1 MTTLEN
7 VETKL
12 LTGCSDMYSGIT
24 VDKELLAKTCV
35 LFERQLEQ
43 SLLAWREAKRRGIW
57 LPIPHDRTELISIAQ
72 KFGFVLH
79 HAKPDYV
86 MLTNWLDENEP
97 NPLPSYAISTIGVG
111 GLVVNSKRENEP
123 NPLPSYAI
131 STIGVGG
138 LVVNSK
144 REVLLIQE
152 RFAYVD
158 DYFKLPGGA
167 LDIGEPIECGVEREV
182 FEETGIRA
190 HFRGVLAFTY
200 DNNFRFEHG
209 DVYFACLMS
218 LDEDEKD
225 QQINFDPLEIAAC
238 QWMPLDEW
246 ANSPEKHPVPITLHL
261 ARLTIDVLDGRE
273 NLLEP
278 DLIKVKPKNPKQ
290 LPWNI
295 MMYRKKSS
303 EKKE

>member
-1 MTTLEN
+1 
-7 VETKL
+7 
-12 LTGCSDMYSGIT
+12 
-24 VDKELLAKTCV
+24 
-35 LFERQLEQ
+35 
-43 SLLAWREAKRRGIW
+43 
-57 LPIPHDRTELISIAQ
+57 
-72 KFGFVLH
+72 
-79 HAKPDYV
+79 
-86 MLTNWLDENEP
+86 MLTNWLD
-97 NPLPSYAISTIGVG
+97 
-111 GLVVNSKRENEP
+111 ENEP

>member
-24 VDKELLAKTCV
+24 VDKELLAKTSV

-86 MLTNWLDENEP
+86 MLTNWLD
-97 NPLPSYAISTIGVG
+97 
-111 GLVVNSKRENEP
+111 ENEP

>member
-1 MTTLEN
+1 MTAVEN
-7 VETKL
+7 VEAKL

-24 VDKELLAKTCV
+24 VDKELLAKTSV
-35 LFERQLEQ
+35 LFEHQLEQ
-43 SLLAWREAKRRGIW
+43 SLIAWREAKRRGIW
-57 LPIPHDRTELISIAQ
+57 LPIPHDRTELIPIAQ

-86 MLTNWLDENEP
+86 MLTYWLDENEP
-97 NPLPSYAISTIGVG
+97 NQ
-111 GLVVNSKRENEP
+111 
-123 NPLPSYAI
+123 LPSYAI

-200 DNNFRFEHG
+200 DKNFRFEHG
-209 DVYFACLMS
+209 DVYFVCLMS
-218 LDEDEKD
+218 LDENEKD
-225 QQINFDPLEIAAC
+225 QKINFDPLEIAAC
-238 QWMPLDEW
+238 QWMSLDEW

-273 NLLEP
+273 KLLEP
-278 DLIKVKPKNPKQ
+278 DLIKVRPKNPKQ

-303 EKKE
+303 EKNE